1 MTSSS
6 NFRRKSLSG
15 SWKTNVGDV
24 EIKEVTVQDRYKT
37 WIDEAA
43 SIFGGLELCSIEAIV
58 DTAGKHQ
65 CHSILIEVSIIL
77 CTGQEYIIEIN
88 DCAMG
93 LMGEGQDEDRRLI
106 AEIVIKE
113 MEVKCKVPEE
123 KEAEKEATPASS
135 EVAGGS
141 RPESVQS
148 NISKKTEPEAKEEK
162 REEVKVKK
170 EHKRDKSEE
179 KEARRAEKEAR
190 RAEKEAKR
198 ERERKR
204 EEERMRQEREE
215 EERRR
220 EEERRKM
227 KEEEERRRKMA
238 REDSED
244 SEPSVISRQQ
254 TKESEDSES
263 GETWQN

>member
-24 EIKEVTVQDRYKT
+24 EIKEVSVQDRYKS

-77 CTGQEYIIEIN
+77 CSGQEYIIEIN

-113 MEVKCKVPEE
+113 MEAKCKVPEE
-123 KEAEKEATPASS
+123 KEAEKEVEKEATPASS
-135 EVAGGS
+135 EVASSS

-148 NISKKTEPEAKEEK
+148 NISKKTEPEA

-198 ERERKR
+198 EKERKR
-204 EEERMRQEREE
+204 EEERLRQEREE
-215 EERRR
+215 EDRRR

-254 TKESEDSES
+254 TRESEDSES
-263 GETWQN
+263 GETN

>member
-1 MTSSS
+1 MIS
-6 NFRRKSLSG
+6 
-15 SWKTNVGDV
+15 
-24 EIKEVTVQDRYKT
+24 
-37 WIDEAA
+37 
-43 SIFGGLELCSIEAIV
+43 
-58 DTAGKHQ
+58 
-65 CHSILIEVSIIL
+65 
-77 CTGQEYIIEIN
+77 GQEYIIEIN

-113 MEVKCKVPEE
+113 METRCKVPEE
-123 KEAEKEATPASS
+123 VEKEAAPAPASS
-135 EVAGGS
+135 EAAGSS

-148 NISKKTEPEAKEEK
+148 NLSKKTEPETEKKEEA
-162 REEVKVKK
+162 KVKK

-204 EEERMRQEREE
+204 EQERLKQAQEE

-220 EEERRKM
+220 
-227 KEEEERRRKMA
+227 
-238 REDSED
+238 
-244 SEPSVISRQQ
+244 
-254 TKESEDSES
+254 
-263 GETWQN
+263 